1 MAILRASLVERC
13 GAAAVQA
20 AGLFALSGLL
30 AVAAIPTSP
39 GRVSILLV
47 IAVLDL
53 VTAAVVVACPWR
65 SWPERRTAVIAWP
78 AFALIGLSTWAF
90 GGFAAGIGPFFVLF
104 FAWLGLHHN
113 PRQILWCS
121 PLAAVAYAVPL
132 AVSGASPR
140 LIGST
145 VILMP
150 VAVGVALLI
159 STHVRA
165 LAEARERMAFQ
176 AAHDALTG
184 LPNRDRS
191 IQLLHAALTRG
202 LRDSELVAVLYLDL
216 DGFKKVN
223 DTLGHQAG
231 DALLRT
237 VAGRLRAE
245 IRIGDT
251 AGRLGGD
258 EFVVV
263 LESVAT
269 EDHALDIANRIIGA
283 ISQPMEVS
291 EGELARV
298 GVSVGI
304 SFNLDGSVDADAVLR
319 EADVALYRAKN
330 RGRGQ
335 VAVFSA
341 ATGLGAGRAGERSG
355 DLEGGSLAG
364 RSE

>member
-1 MAILRASLVERC
+1 
-13 GAAAVQA
+13 
-20 AGLFALSGLL
+20 
-30 AVAAIPTSP
+30 
-39 GRVSILLV
+39 V

-65 SWPERRTAVIAWP
+65 SWPERRTAVIALP

-104 FAWLGLHHN
+104 FAWLGLHHH

-121 PLAAVAYAVPL
+121 PLGAVAYAVPL
-132 AVSGASPR
+132 AVSGAAPR

-159 STHVRA
+159 SAHVRA

-184 LPNRDRS
+184 LPNRDQS
-191 IQLLHAALTRG
+191 LQLLHAALTRG

-335 VAVFSA
+335 VAVFRA